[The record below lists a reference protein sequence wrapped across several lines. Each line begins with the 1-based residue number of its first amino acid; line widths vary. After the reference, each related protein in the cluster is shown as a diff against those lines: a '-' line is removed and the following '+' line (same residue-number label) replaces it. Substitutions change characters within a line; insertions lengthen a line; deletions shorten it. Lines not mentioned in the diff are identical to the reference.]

1 MNIGSRYNADSWYQS
16 LHTYINSKLWLNSLV
31 VLRRYLIRW
40 VALFRWNLVQTGDSR
55 AGSQVSLKS
64 TTSLRSKIPQR
75 FSLVWH
81 RSLAHFPSILLI
93 LIHAWFLIMPNNN
106 CFLLDFFPL
115 WKYDELQFKL
125 IFSLLC
131 NRNARQ
137 LYAVWFINMI
147 IFLQITCTYFFLY
160 FAYIIIVIKINCSK
174 FQRFQKLHLFFLK

>member
-93 LIHAWFLIMPNNN
+93 LIRAWFLIMPNNN

-115 WKYDELQFKL
+115 WKYDELQLKL

-137 LYAVWFINMI
+137 LYAVWFISMI
-147 IFLQITCTYFFLY
+147 IFLQITYTYFF
-160 FAYIIIVIKINCSK
+160 YI
-174 FQRFQKLHLFFLK
+174 LHI